1 MRLFSGFALLAS
13 LVLASACGA
22 PQTPVTFA
30 TSTKP
35 DAGLDVVSRTLAAEG
50 QGSPSVD
57 RQAGIARTDWQ
68 DTGFLFGDVNG
79 KSASIVR
86 RFTVVLAPT
95 ANGANVTVRIDAKR
109 CAQGHFA
116 IKGEEVRG
124 QCEEMSVVPTHF
136 QEEVDALGEKLR
148 NAFDH

>member
-1 MRLFSGFALLAS
+1 MRLSSRLALIAS
-13 LVLASACGA
+13 LVLTSACGA
-22 PQTPVTFA
+22 PQKPVTFA

-50 QGSPSVD
+50 QGNPSVD

-68 DTGFLFGDVNG
+68 DTGYLFGEVNG

-95 ANGANVTVRIDAKR
+95 TNDSSVTVRIDAKR

-116 IKGEEVRG
+116 IKEAEVRG
-124 QCEEMSVVPTHF
+124 QCVEMSVVPTHF